1 MGVQRSLQIN
11 LADPD
16 AVSDTTVVANYR
28 SFGATIFPNEDTSYA
43 LGSGVATMQFSTDG
57 ENFVDSSF
65 AISNSTQGKFA
76 FDITSVHTI
85 RFKTS
90 TADGSADPAAE
101 IAIYMQ

>member
-11 LADPD
+11 LADPSG
-16 AVSDTTVVANYR
+16 VSETLIVANYR
-28 SFGATIFPNEDTSYA
+28 SIGAVIFPNEDTSFT

-57 ENFVDSSF
+57 ENFVDSTF

-76 FDITSVHTI
+76 FDITTVHTI

-90 TADGSADPAAE
+90 TADGSADPAAQ
-101 IAIYMQ
+101 IAIYYQ